1 MKKEKIG
8 KERNIIF
15 GEKNEKFLGDKNY
28 FVIFNR
34 KNEGH

>member
-8 KERNIIF
+8 KEKITIF
-15 GEKNEKFLGDKNY
+15 GEKNEKILVNKNY
-28 FVIFNR
+28 FLNFDR